1 MDYERKRRNV
11 TYHSD
16 SCKMYL
22 RHDFKHKC
30 AYCGVIEEFISLLP
44 ETAGKYFEKDHFVP
58 QNNHPP
64 APHAYSNLYYSCT
77 SCNNK
82 KDAIS
87 LPLDPCIHDI
97 YNGEHPHIQGGTPDV
112 EYILTGTTNEGTD
125 YITVLELNS
134 RYHIEIRKNQYAW
147 SLAQAESERIFRDLQ
162 EKQALAPDDL
172 QHIANILGLSFS
184 SDPYK
189 RICGGSKHAIDF
201 VEACHYLES
210 NGYKPQIKLEEN
222 EMDITA
228 VIGTDTYWGT
238 VRISDTIK
246 ECRIKTS
253 DLYERS
259 QKDAAYGIFTFIPAT
274 KTMCFH
280 KIDFSAIDWNKKEYR
295 TSAYTF
301 L

>member
-1 MDYERKRRNV
+1 MDYKRKRRNV

-125 YITVLELNS
+125 YITALELNS

-172 QHIANILGLSFS
+172 QHIANILGLPFS

-280 KIDFSAIDWNKKEYR
+280 KIDFNAIDWNKKEYR
-295 TSAYTF
+295 TSAYAF